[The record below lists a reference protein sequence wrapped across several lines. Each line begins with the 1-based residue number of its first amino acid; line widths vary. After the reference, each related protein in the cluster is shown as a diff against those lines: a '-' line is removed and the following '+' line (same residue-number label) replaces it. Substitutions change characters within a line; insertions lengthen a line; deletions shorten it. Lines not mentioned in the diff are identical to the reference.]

1 MCSHI
6 LDIKSLSFQGTK
18 GRTNFHCAMKEI
30 YEMPQVTVAE
40 MELGCPVMDGT
51 GGGSGDDIPVIPE

>member
-1 MCSHI
+1 
-6 LDIKSLSFQGTK
+6 
-18 GRTNFHCAMKEI
+18 MKEI

-51 GGGSGDDIPVIPE
+51 GAGGDMPGGGEIG